1 MPRCLRSIL
10 LGILILLGMTSNI
23 ACHAIAP
30 EISAKAYV
38 LMEAESGRILLSR
51 NETQELS
58 IASTTKIMTAL
69 VALEH
74 SSLCDVVTVKDT
86 HLKEGSSMYLR
97 SGETLTMEQLLYG
110 LMLPSGNDAAE
121 CIADHCGSGVEN
133 FVAWMNEKADLL
145 GMSHTS
151 FANPSGLDQK
161 GHYSCARDMAIL
173 AAHALEEPTLAR
185 LVSTVDISTSGRS
198 MHNHN
203 KLLVSYPGCIGL
215 KTGYTGDAG
224 RTLVTC
230 VERDGM
236 RLIAVTLY
244 DGNDWQ
250 DHKALYDFGFSA
262 YQMQRPVRRGAEFG
276 TVAVRGGKAVSVPA
290 MAASGFAWPCAP
302 EEQLSVHLVLAET
315 VTAPVHAGDAL
326 GEVIVIR
333 DDAEIGRVALLA
345 GKTIEAIEP
354 VEQNGMLH
362 RILELFSTEKGG

>member
-1 MPRCLRSIL
+1 MPRSLRTIL
-10 LGILILLGMTSNI
+10 LGILILLCMTSINP
-23 ACHAIAP
+23 CHADAP

-38 LMEAESGRILLSR
+38 LMEAESGRVLSSH

-74 SSLCDVVTVKDT
+74 SRLSDVVTVKDA

-121 CIADHCGSGVEN
+121 CIADYCGSGVGN
-133 FVAWMNEKADLL
+133 FVAWMNEKAVQL

-161 GHYSCARDMAIL
+161 GHYSCAQDMAIL
-173 AAHALEEPTLAR
+173 AAHALEEPTLAL
-185 LVSTVDISTSGRS
+185 LVSTVDVSTGGRS

-203 KLLVSYPGCIGL
+203 KLLGSYPGCIGL

-230 VERDGM
+230 AERDGM

-250 DHKALYDFGFSA
+250 DHKALYDYGFST
-262 YQMQRPVRRGAEFG
+262 YQMQRPVRRGAALG
-276 TVAVRGGKAVSVPA
+276 TVAVRGGEAVSVQA
-290 MAASGFAWPCAP
+290 VAASGFVWPCAS
-302 EEQLSVHLVLAET
+302 EEPLGVHLALAEA

-326 GEVIVIR
+326 GEAVIIQNGE
-333 DDAEIGRVALLA
+333 AIGRVALQA
-345 GKTIEAIEP
+345 AIDIEAIEP
-354 VEQNGMLH
+354 AESSGLVRRFLGQ
-362 RILELFSTEKGG
+362 FSTHRGG